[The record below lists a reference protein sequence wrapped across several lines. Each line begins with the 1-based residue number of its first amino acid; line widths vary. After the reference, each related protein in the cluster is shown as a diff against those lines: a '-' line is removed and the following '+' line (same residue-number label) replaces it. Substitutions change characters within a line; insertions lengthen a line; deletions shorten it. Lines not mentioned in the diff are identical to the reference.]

1 MDTKVVHSD
10 PALGKT
16 QAAAVQ
22 VPLADLSGFRRP
34 RRCTAECIHISADF
48 FAHIFLRHRFLRAG
62 LTGRMCAAAISACF
76 SHFLSRPP
84 ASVHDGEAPAEACG
98 RCLLIPVR
106 DGRIV
111 AVAVCQHGR
120 QCNADSADIPRH
132 SNAGS
137 NTGTDEGGVHCG
149 YQPNPKQ
156 RRFRTTLICHT
167 LFPFVLFLLRLYE
180 FITNFNMGRNFF
192 CPPTSTAGNLSPA
205 HRPSMQQTGSSTYST
220 CLPVRAEK
228 EIT

>member
-1 MDTKVVHSD
+1 MF
-10 PALGKT
+10 L
-16 QAAAVQ
+16 
-22 VPLADLSGFRRP
+22 VPV
-34 RRCTAECIHISADF
+34 C
-48 FAHIFLRHRFLRAG
+48 
-62 LTGRMCAAAISACF
+62 
-76 SHFLSRPP
+76 
-84 ASVHDGEAPAEACG
+84 
-98 RCLLIPVR
+98 
-106 DGRIV
+106 DGRVV

-156 RRFRTTLICHT
+156 RRFRTTLIHH
-167 LFPFVLFLLRLYE
+167 FSFLSFCFYCDL
-180 FITNFNMGRNFF
+180 IMGHNFF
-192 CPPTSTAGNLSPA
+192 CPPSSTAGNLSPA

-228 EIT
+228 GGNMKISLHLSANSHGSIIPHYKLQKHAKTCSLQSSMIFANSVNAPPWI